1 METSGGNFAAPHEFW
16 CKRKDS
22 CKMSNRLFNESSP
35 YLLQHAE
42 NPVDWYPWG
51 TEAFERAADMDLP
64 ILLSVGYSAC
74 HWCHVME
81 RESFENDEIA
91 ALMNANFVNIKVDR
105 EERPD
110 VDDIYMTAVQA
121 MTGQGGW
128 PLTVFLTPDRMP
140 FFGGTYFPPEPR
152 GGHPGFPQVLQSI
165 SDAYKNRR
173 PELSSTGE
181 HVLEHLTALTS
192 LDANEDDR
200 EAIPEESE
208 PLVSMLESQFDWEL
222 GGFGNPIKFPQP
234 FVLELLLQIYRDN
247 SDTKALQ
254 MVEHSL
260 LAMYSGGIYDHVGGG
275 FHRYSTDRAWIVPH
289 FEKMLYDN
297 ALLSRV
303 YIHAYQAT
311 GKGIYKSIALDIYEY
326 VLREMTSDNG
336 LFYSAEDA
344 DTNGE
349 EGSYYTWDE
358 DELLEVIGFEDCERL
373 ASDFNVTKRGNFEG
387 RNILHPSGTLKNR
400 LVEGD
405 ALALDLTIG
414 SSRREKLLKIRS
426 LRTRPLTDDKA
437 VLSWNALMVQSLADG
452 FLATGCNELKYAAIQ
467 NIKTCLSIANEFGEL
482 FRSYRENKCSG
493 SAYLEDYGSVILACI
508 KVHEITLDQK
518 WLLEAL
524 KIAELMLKTFW
535 DDESPIPYDVKADDP
550 FLPMRPRNI
559 FDNAV
564 PSGLSQALEG
574 LSLLRTLTGNCKYK
588 HMVISILDKTSNTAF
603 SSPLS
608 FANLLRTARNSVDP
622 SVEVMISVP
631 NYESS
636 EGFLEALGSVY
647 LPNRVL
653 LGVIQEK
660 NVTDD
665 SEVLN
670 SPISE
675 GRMEEFRD
683 KSTAYLCRD
692 YSCQLPVHSPAE
704 FLSQLKGI

>member
-1 METSGGNFAAPHEFW
+1 
-16 CKRKDS
+16 
-22 CKMSNRLFNESSP
+22 MSNRLLNESSP

-51 TEAFERAADMDLP
+51 REAFERAAEMDLP

-121 MTGQGGW
+121 MIGQGGW

-234 FVLELLLQIYRDN
+234 FALELLLQIHRDN

-260 LAMYSGGIYDHVGGG
+260 LAMYTGGIYDHVGGG

-311 GKGIYKSIALDIYEY
+311 GKRIYKSIALDIYEY

-358 DELLEVIGFEDCERL
+358 DELIAVIGLEDCERL

-400 LVEGD
+400 LLEGD

-414 SSRREKLLKIRS
+414 SSRREKLLKSRS

-493 SAYLEDYGSVILACI
+493 SAYLEDYASVILACI

-550 FLPMRPRNI
+550 FLPIRPRNI

-564 PSGLSQALEG
+564 PSGLSQALEA
-574 LSLLRTLTGNCKYK
+574 LSLLSTLTGDCKYT
-588 HMVISILDKTSNTAF
+588 HIVISILNKTSNTAF

-665 SEVLN
+665 SKVLN

-675 GRMEEFRD
+675 GRIEEFCD

>member
-1 METSGGNFAAPHEFW
+1 
-16 CKRKDS
+16 
-22 CKMSNRLFNESSP
+22 MSNRLRNESSP
-35 YLLQHAE
+35 YLLQHSE

-51 TEAFERAADMDLP
+51 SEAFEKAVDMDLP

-81 RESFENDEIA
+81 RESFENDQIA

-121 MTGQGGW
+121 MIGQGGW

-152 GGHPGFPQVLQSI
+152 GGHPGFPQILQSI

-200 EAIPEESE
+200 ETMPRESE
-208 PLVSMLESQFDWEL
+208 ELVSMLESQFDWEL

-234 FVLELLLQIYRDN
+234 FALELLLQIHRDN
-247 SDTKALQ
+247 AGTKALQ

-260 LAMYSGGIYDHVGGG
+260 LSMYSGGIYDHVGGG

-297 ALLSRV
+297 ALLSRL

-311 GKGIYKSIALDIYEY
+311 GKSIYKSVALDIYEY
-326 VLREMTSDNG
+326 VLRDMTSDNG

-344 DTNGE
+344 DTDGE

-358 DELLEVIGFEDCERL
+358 DELVALVGLEECERL
-373 ASDFNVTKRGNFEG
+373 TSDFNVTKRGNFEG
-387 RNILHPSGTLKNR
+387 RNILHPTGTLKNR
-400 LVEGD
+400 LIEGD
-405 ALALDLTIG
+405 TLALDLTIG
-414 SSRREKLLKIRS
+414 SSRRKKLLENRS
-426 LRTRPLTDDKA
+426 LRTQPLTDDKA

-452 FLATGCNELKYAAIQ
+452 FLATGRNELKYAAIQ
-467 NIKTCLSIANEFGEL
+467 NIKTCLNIANEFGEL

-493 SAYLEDYGSVILACI
+493 SAYLEDYASVILACI

-518 WLLEAL
+518 WLLDAL
-524 KIAELMLKTFW
+524 KIADSMLETFW

-564 PSGLSQALEG
+564 PSGLSQALEA
-574 LSLLRTLTGNCKYK
+574 LSLLSTLTGSEKY
-588 HMVISILDKTSNTAF
+588 HNIVISILSKTSNTAF

-636 EGFLEALGSVY
+636 EGFLEVLGSVY
-647 LPNRVL
+647 LPNRVI
-653 LGVIQEK
+653 LGLIQDK

-665 SEVLN
+665 LKALY

-675 GRMEEFRD
+675 GRIDEFYD
-683 KSTAYLCRD
+683 KSTVYLCRN

>member
-1 METSGGNFAAPHEFW
+1 
-16 CKRKDS
+16 
-22 CKMSNRLFNESSP
+22 MSNRLLNESSP

-121 MTGQGGW
+121 MIGQGGW

-152 GGHPGFPQVLQSI
+152 GGHPGFPQILQSI

-234 FVLELLLQIYRDN
+234 FALELLLQIYRDN

-467 NIKTCLSIANEFGEL
+467 NIKTCLAIANEFGEL

-535 DDESPIPYDVKADDP
+535 DDESPIPYDVKANDP

-564 PSGLSQALEG
+564 PSGLSQALEA

-588 HMVISILDKTSNTAF
+588 HIVISILDKTSNTAF

>member
-1 METSGGNFAAPHEFW
+1 
-16 CKRKDS
+16 
-22 CKMSNRLFNESSP
+22 MSNRLRNESSP
-35 YLLQHAE
+35 YLLQHSE

-51 TEAFERAADMDLP
+51 SEAFEKAVDMDLP

-81 RESFENDEIA
+81 RESFENVQIA

-121 MTGQGGW
+121 MIGQGGW

-152 GGHPGFPQVLQSI
+152 GGHPGFPQILQSI

-200 EAIPEESE
+200 ETMPRESE
-208 PLVSMLESQFDWEL
+208 ELVSMLESQFDWEL

-234 FVLELLLQIYRDN
+234 FALELLLQIHRDN
-247 SDTKALQ
+247 AGTKALQ

-260 LAMYSGGIYDHVGGG
+260 LSMYSGGIYDHVGGG

-297 ALLSRV
+297 ALLSRL

-311 GKGIYKSIALDIYEY
+311 GKSIYKSVALDIYEY
-326 VLREMTSDNG
+326 VLRDMTSDNG

-344 DTNGE
+344 DTDGE

-358 DELLEVIGFEDCERL
+358 DELVSLVGLEECERL

-387 RNILHPSGTLKNR
+387 RNILHPTGTLKNR
-400 LVEGD
+400 LIEGD
-405 ALALDLTIG
+405 TLALDLTIG
-414 SSRREKLLKIRS
+414 SSKRKKLLENRS

-452 FLATGCNELKYAAIQ
+452 FLATGHKELKYAAIQ
-467 NIKTCLSIANEFGEL
+467 NIKTCLNIANEFGEL

-493 SAYLEDYGSVILACI
+493 SAYLEDYASVILACI

-518 WLLEAL
+518 WLLDAL
-524 KIAELMLKTFW
+524 KIADSMLETFW

-564 PSGLSQALEG
+564 PSGLSQALEA
-574 LSLLRTLTGNCKYK
+574 LSLLSTLTGNEKYNNI
-588 HMVISILDKTSNTAF
+588 VISILDRTSNTAF

-636 EGFLEALGSVY
+636 EGFLEVLGSVY
-647 LPNRVL
+647 LPNRVI
-653 LGVIQEK
+653 LGLIQDK

-665 SEVLN
+665 LKALY

-675 GRMEEFRD
+675 GRIDEFYD
-683 KSTAYLCRD
+683 KSTVYLCRN

>member
-1 METSGGNFAAPHEFW
+1 
-16 CKRKDS
+16 
-22 CKMSNRLFNESSP
+22 MSNRLLNESSP

>member
-1 METSGGNFAAPHEFW
+1 
-16 CKRKDS
+16 
-22 CKMSNRLFNESSP
+22 MSNRLLNESSP

-51 TEAFERAADMDLP
+51 TEAFERAAEMDLP

-81 RESFENDEIA
+81 RESFENYEIA

-121 MTGQGGW
+121 MIGQGGW

-152 GGHPGFPQVLQSI
+152 GGHPGFPQILQSI

-200 EAIPEESE
+200 RAIPEESE
-208 PLVSMLESQFDWEL
+208 ALVSMLESQFDWEL

-234 FVLELLLQIYRDN
+234 FALELLLQIHRDN

-311 GKGIYKSIALDIYEY
+311 GKTIYKSIALDIYKY

-358 DELLEVIGFEDCERL
+358 DELIAVIGLEDCERL

-400 LVEGD
+400 LLEGD

-414 SSRREKLLKIRS
+414 SSRREKLLKSRS

-493 SAYLEDYGSVILACI
+493 SAYLEDYASVILACI

-574 LSLLRTLTGNCKYK
+574 LSLLSTLTGNRKYK
-588 HMVISILDKTSNTAF
+588 NIVISILDKTSNTAF

-665 SEVLN
+665 SKVLN

-675 GRMEEFRD
+675 GRIEEFCD

>member
-121 MTGQGGW
+121 MIGQGGW

-152 GGHPGFPQVLQSI
+152 GGHPGFPQILQSI

-373 ASDFNVTKRGNFEG
+373 ASEFNVTKRGNFEG

>member
-1 METSGGNFAAPHEFW
+1 
-16 CKRKDS
+16 
-22 CKMSNRLFNESSP
+22 MSNRLRNESSP
-35 YLLQHAE
+35 YLLQHSE

-51 TEAFERAADMDLP
+51 SEAFEKAVDMDLP

-81 RESFENDEIA
+81 RESFENDQIA

-121 MTGQGGW
+121 MIGQGGW

-152 GGHPGFPQVLQSI
+152 GGHPGFPQILQSI

-200 EAIPEESE
+200 ETMPRESE
-208 PLVSMLESQFDWEL
+208 ELVSMLESQFDWEL

-234 FVLELLLQIYRDN
+234 FALELLLQIHRDN
-247 SDTKALQ
+247 AGTKALQ

-260 LAMYSGGIYDHVGGG
+260 LSMYSGGIYDHVGGG

-297 ALLSRV
+297 ALLSRL

-311 GKGIYKSIALDIYEY
+311 GKSIYKSVALDIYEY
-326 VLREMTSDNG
+326 VLRDMTSDNG

-344 DTNGE
+344 DTDGE

-358 DELLEVIGFEDCERL
+358 DELVSLVGLEECERL

-387 RNILHPSGTLKNR
+387 RNILHPTGTLKNR
-400 LVEGD
+400 LIEGD
-405 ALALDLTIG
+405 TLALDLTIG
-414 SSRREKLLKIRS
+414 SSRRKKLLENRS
-426 LRTRPLTDDKA
+426 LRTQPLTDDKA

-452 FLATGCNELKYAAIQ
+452 FLATGRNELKYAAIQ
-467 NIKTCLSIANEFGEL
+467 NIKTCLNIANEFGEL

-493 SAYLEDYGSVILACI
+493 SAYLEDYASVILACI

-518 WLLEAL
+518 WLLDAL
-524 KIAELMLKTFW
+524 KIADSMLETFW

-564 PSGLSQALEG
+564 PSGLSQALEA
-574 LSLLRTLTGNCKYK
+574 LSLLSTLTGSEKY
-588 HMVISILDKTSNTAF
+588 HNIVISILSKTSNTAF

-636 EGFLEALGSVY
+636 EGFLEVLGSVY
-647 LPNRVL
+647 LPNRVV
-653 LGVIQEK
+653 LGLIQDK

-665 SEVLN
+665 LKALY

-675 GRMEEFRD
+675 GRIDEFYD
-683 KSTAYLCRD
+683 KSTVYLCRN

>member
-1 METSGGNFAAPHEFW
+1 
-16 CKRKDS
+16 
-22 CKMSNRLFNESSP
+22 MSNRLLNESSP

-51 TEAFERAADMDLP
+51 TEAFERAAEMDLP

-121 MTGQGGW
+121 MIGQGGW

-373 ASDFNVTKRGNFEG
+373 ASEFNVTKRGNFEG

>member
-1 METSGGNFAAPHEFW
+1 
-16 CKRKDS
+16 
-22 CKMSNRLFNESSP
+22 MSNRLLNESSP

-51 TEAFERAADMDLP
+51 TEAFERAAEMDLP

-121 MTGQGGW
+121 MIGQGGW

-152 GGHPGFPQVLQSI
+152 GGHPGFPQILQSI

-200 EAIPEESE
+200 RAIPEESE
-208 PLVSMLESQFDWEL
+208 ALVSMLESQFDWEL

-234 FVLELLLQIYRDN
+234 FALELLLQIHRDN

-311 GKGIYKSIALDIYEY
+311 GKRIYKSIALDIYKY

-400 LVEGD
+400 LIEGD

-414 SSRREKLLKIRS
+414 SSRREKLLKSRS

-493 SAYLEDYGSVILACI
+493 SAYLEDYASVILACI

-550 FLPMRPRNI
+550 FLPIRPRNI

-564 PSGLSQALEG
+564 PSGLSQALEA
-574 LSLLRTLTGNCKYK
+574 LSLLGTLTGDFKYR
-588 HMVISILDKTSNTAF
+588 HIVISILSKTSNTAF

-660 NVTDD
+660 NVTEN
-665 SEVLN
+665 SKVLN

-675 GRMEEFRD
+675 GRIEEFCD

>member
-152 GGHPGFPQVLQSI
+152 GGHPGFPQILQSI
-165 SDAYKNRR
+165 SDAYKNRK

-234 FVLELLLQIYRDN
+234 FALELLLQIHRDT

-373 ASDFNVTKRGNFEG
+373 ASEFNVTKRGNFEG

-535 DDESPIPYDVKADDP
+535 DDGSPIPYDVKADDP

>member
-1 METSGGNFAAPHEFW
+1 
-16 CKRKDS
+16 
-22 CKMSNRLFNESSP
+22 MSNRLLNESSP

-51 TEAFERAADMDLP
+51 TEAFERAAEMDLP

-121 MTGQGGW
+121 MIGQGGW

-152 GGHPGFPQVLQSI
+152 GGHPGFPQILQSI

-200 EAIPEESE
+200 RAIPEESE
-208 PLVSMLESQFDWEL
+208 ALVSMLESQFDWEL

-234 FVLELLLQIYRDN
+234 FALELLLQIHRDN

-311 GKGIYKSIALDIYEY
+311 GKSIYKLIALDIYEY

-358 DELLEVIGFEDCERL
+358 DELIAVIGLEDCERL

-400 LVEGD
+400 LLEGD

-414 SSRREKLLKIRS
+414 SSRREKLLKSRS

-493 SAYLEDYGSVILACI
+493 SAYLEDYASVILACI

-574 LSLLRTLTGNCKYK
+574 LSLLSTLTGNRTYK
-588 HMVISILDKTSNTAF
+588 NIVISILDKTSNTAF

-608 FANLLRTARNSVDP
+608 FANLLRTARNSLDP

-660 NVTDD
+660 NITDD
-665 SEVLN
+665 SKVLN

-675 GRMEEFRD
+675 GRIEEFCD

>member
-1 METSGGNFAAPHEFW
+1 
-16 CKRKDS
+16 
-22 CKMSNRLFNESSP
+22 MSNRLSNESSP
-35 YLLQHAE
+35 YLLQHSE

-51 TEAFERAADMDLP
+51 SEAFEKAVDMDLP

-81 RESFENDEIA
+81 RESFENVQIA

-121 MTGQGGW
+121 MIGQGGW

-152 GGHPGFPQVLQSI
+152 GGHPGFPQILQSI

-200 EAIPEESE
+200 ETMPRESE
-208 PLVSMLESQFDWEL
+208 ELVSMLESQFDWEL

-234 FVLELLLQIYRDN
+234 FALELLLQIHRDN
-247 SDTKALQ
+247 AGTKALQ

-260 LAMYSGGIYDHVGGG
+260 LSMYSGGIYDHVGGG

-297 ALLSRV
+297 ALLSRL

-311 GKGIYKSIALDIYEY
+311 GKSIYKSVALDIYEY
-326 VLREMTSDNG
+326 VLRDMTSDNG

-344 DTNGE
+344 DTDGE

-358 DELLEVIGFEDCERL
+358 DELVSLVGLEECERL
-373 ASDFNVTKRGNFEG
+373 ASDFNVTERGNFEG
-387 RNILHPSGTLKNR
+387 RNILHPKGTLKNR
-400 LVEGD
+400 LNEGD
-405 ALALDLTIG
+405 TLALDLTIG
-414 SSRREKLLKIRS
+414 SSKRKKLLENRS

-452 FLATGCNELKYAAIQ
+452 FLATGHKELKYAAIQ
-467 NIKTCLSIANEFGEL
+467 NIKTCLDIANEFGEL

-493 SAYLEDYGSVILACI
+493 SAYLEDYASVILACI

-518 WLLEAL
+518 WLLDAL
-524 KIAELMLKTFW
+524 KIAESMLETFW

-564 PSGLSQALEG
+564 PSGLSQALEA
-574 LSLLRTLTGNCKYK
+574 LSLLSTLTGNEKYNNI
-588 HMVISILDKTSNTAF
+588 VISILDRTSNTAF

-636 EGFLEALGSVY
+636 EGFLEVLGSVY
-647 LPNRVL
+647 LPNRVI
-653 LGVIQEK
+653 LGLIQDK

-665 SEVLN
+665 LKALY

-675 GRMEEFRD
+675 GRIDEFYD
-683 KSTAYLCRD
+683 KSTVYLCRN

>member
-1 METSGGNFAAPHEFW
+1 
-16 CKRKDS
+16 
-22 CKMSNRLFNESSP
+22 MSNRLLNESSP

-51 TEAFERAADMDLP
+51 TEAFERAVEMDLP

-121 MTGQGGW
+121 MIGQGGW

-152 GGHPGFPQVLQSI
+152 GGHPGFPQILQSI

-234 FVLELLLQIYRDN
+234 FALELLLQIHRDN

-311 GKGIYKSIALDIYEY
+311 GKSIYKSIALDIYEY

-400 LVEGD
+400 LAEGD

-414 SSRREKLLKIRS
+414 SSRKEKLLKSRS

-493 SAYLEDYGSVILACI
+493 SAYLEDYASVILACI

-535 DDESPIPYDVKADDP
+535 DDGSPIPYDVKADDP

-574 LSLLRTLTGNCKYK
+574 LSLLSTLTGNRTYK
-588 HMVISILDKTSNTAF
+588 NMVISILDKTSNTAF

-665 SEVLN
+665 SKVLN

-675 GRMEEFRD
+675 GRIEEFCD

>member
-1 METSGGNFAAPHEFW
+1 
-16 CKRKDS
+16 
-22 CKMSNRLFNESSP
+22 MSNRLLNESSP

-51 TEAFERAADMDLP
+51 TEAFERAAEMDLP

-121 MTGQGGW
+121 MIGQGGW

-152 GGHPGFPQVLQSI
+152 GGHPGFPQILQSI

-173 PELSSTGE
+173 PELYSTGE

-200 EAIPEESE
+200 RAIPEESE
-208 PLVSMLESQFDWEL
+208 ALVSMLESQFDWEL

-234 FVLELLLQIYRDN
+234 FALELLLQIHRDN

-311 GKGIYKSIALDIYEY
+311 GKRIYKSIALDIYKY

-400 LVEGD
+400 LIEGD

-414 SSRREKLLKIRS
+414 SSRREKLLKSRS

-437 VLSWNALMVQSLADG
+437 VLSWNTLMVQSLADG

-493 SAYLEDYGSVILACI
+493 SAYLEDYASVILACI

-550 FLPMRPRNI
+550 FLPIRPRNI

-564 PSGLSQALEG
+564 PSGLSQALEA
-574 LSLLRTLTGNCKYK
+574 LSLLSTLTGNGKYNNI
-588 HMVISILDKTSNTAF
+588 VISILDKTSNTAF

-660 NVTDD
+660 NVTEN
-665 SEVLN
+665 SKVLN

-675 GRMEEFRD
+675 GRIEEFCD

>member
-1 METSGGNFAAPHEFW
+1 
-16 CKRKDS
+16 
-22 CKMSNRLFNESSP
+22 MSNRLLNESSP

-51 TEAFERAADMDLP
+51 TEAFERAAEMDLP

-121 MTGQGGW
+121 MIGQGGW
-128 PLTVFLTPDRMP
+128 PLTVFLTPERMP

-152 GGHPGFPQVLQSI
+152 GGHPGFPQILKSI

-192 LDANEDDR
+192 LDANEDDK

-208 PLVSMLESQFDWEL
+208 ALVSMLESQFDWEL

-234 FVLELLLQIYRDN
+234 FALELLLQIHRDN

-311 GKGIYKSIALDIYEY
+311 GKSIYKLIALDIYEY

-358 DELLEVIGFEDCERL
+358 DELIAVIGLEDCERL

-400 LVEGD
+400 LLEGD

-414 SSRREKLLKIRS
+414 SSRREKLLKSRS

-493 SAYLEDYGSVILACI
+493 SAYLEDYASVILACI

-550 FLPMRPRNI
+550 FLPIRPRNI

-564 PSGLSQALEG
+564 PSGLSQALEA
-574 LSLLRTLTGNCKYK
+574 LSLLGTLTGDCKYR
-588 HMVISILDKTSNTAF
+588 HIVISILSKTSNTAF

-660 NVTDD
+660 NVTEN
-665 SEVLN
+665 SKVLN

-675 GRMEEFRD
+675 GRIEEFCD

>member
-1 METSGGNFAAPHEFW
+1 
-16 CKRKDS
+16 
-22 CKMSNRLFNESSP
+22 MSNRLLNESSP

-51 TEAFERAADMDLP
+51 TEAFERAAEMDLP

-81 RESFENDEIA
+81 RESFENYEIA

-121 MTGQGGW
+121 MIGQGGW

-152 GGHPGFPQVLQSI
+152 GGHPGFPQILQSI

-200 EAIPEESE
+200 ETMPKESE
-208 PLVSMLESQFDWEL
+208 ALVSMLESQFDWEL

-234 FVLELLLQIYRDN
+234 FALELLLQIHRDN

-260 LAMYSGGIYDHVGGG
+260 LSMYSGGIYDHVGGG

-311 GKGIYKSIALDIYEY
+311 GKSIYKSVALDIYQY

-344 DTNGE
+344 DTDGE
-349 EGSYYTWDE
+349 EGSYYTWDV
-358 DELLEVIGFEDCERL
+358 DELIAVVGFEECERL

-387 RNILHPSGTLKNR
+387 RNILHPSGTLKSR
-400 LVEGD
+400 LIEGD
-405 ALALDLTIG
+405 TLALDLTIG
-414 SSRREKLLKIRS
+414 SSRREKLLKSRS

-493 SAYLEDYGSVILACI
+493 SAYLEDYASVILACI

-524 KIAELMLKTFW
+524 KIAESMLETFW

-574 LSLLRTLTGNCKYK
+574 LSLLSTLTGNGKY
-588 HMVISILDKTSNTAF
+588 HNIVISILDKTSNTAF

-608 FANLLRTARNSVDP
+608 FANLLRTARNSLDP

-665 SEVLN
+665 SKVLN

-675 GRMEEFRD
+675 GRIEEFCD

-704 FLSQLKGI
+704 FLSQLKEI

>member
-152 GGHPGFPQVLQSI
+152 GGHPGFPQILQSI
-165 SDAYKNRR
+165 SDAYKNRK

-358 DELLEVIGFEDCERL
+358 DELLEVIGFEECERL
-373 ASDFNVTKRGNFEG
+373 ASEFNVTKRGNFEG

-535 DDESPIPYDVKADDP
+535 DDGSPIPYDVKADDP

>member
-373 ASDFNVTKRGNFEG
+373 ASEFNVTKRGNFEG

-535 DDESPIPYDVKADDP
+535 DDGSPIPYDVKADDP

>member
-1 METSGGNFAAPHEFW
+1 
-16 CKRKDS
+16 
-22 CKMSNRLFNESSP
+22 MSNRLLNESSP

-51 TEAFERAADMDLP
+51 TEAFERAVEMDLP

-121 MTGQGGW
+121 MVGQGGW

-152 GGHPGFPQVLQSI
+152 GGHPGFPQILQSI

-192 LDANEDDR
+192 LDANEDDK

-208 PLVSMLESQFDWEL
+208 ALVSMLESQFDWEL

-234 FVLELLLQIYRDN
+234 FALELLLQIHRDN

-311 GKGIYKSIALDIYEY
+311 GKRIYKSIALDIYKY

-387 RNILHPSGTLKNR
+387 RNILYPSGTLKNR
-400 LVEGD
+400 LIEGD

-414 SSRREKLLKIRS
+414 SSRREKLLKSRS

-493 SAYLEDYGSVILACI
+493 SAYLEDYASVILACI

-574 LSLLRTLTGNCKYK
+574 LSLLSTLTGNRTYK
-588 HMVISILDKTSNTAF
+588 NMVISILDKTSNTAF

>member
-1 METSGGNFAAPHEFW
+1 
-16 CKRKDS
+16 
-22 CKMSNRLFNESSP
+22 MSNRLLNESSP

-51 TEAFERAADMDLP
+51 TEAFERAAEMDLP

-81 RESFENDEIA
+81 RESFENYEIA

-110 VDDIYMTAVQA
+110 VDDIYMTAVKA
-121 MTGQGGW
+121 MIGQGGW

-165 SDAYKNRR
+165 SDAYKNRK

-200 EAIPEESE
+200 ETMPKESE
-208 PLVSMLESQFDWEL
+208 ALVSMLESQFDWEL

-234 FVLELLLQIYRDN
+234 FALELLLQIHRDN

-260 LAMYSGGIYDHVGGG
+260 LSMYSGGIYDHVGGG

-311 GKGIYKSIALDIYEY
+311 GKSIYKSIALDIYKY

-400 LVEGD
+400 LIEGD

-414 SSRREKLLKIRS
+414 SSRREKLLKSRS

-493 SAYLEDYGSVILACI
+493 SAYLEDYASVILACI
-508 KVHEITLDQK
+508 NVHEITLDQK

-574 LSLLRTLTGNCKYK
+574 LSLLSTLTGNRKYK
-588 HMVISILDKTSNTAF
+588 NIVISILDKTSNTAF

-675 GRMEEFRD
+675 GRIEEFCD

>member
-1 METSGGNFAAPHEFW
+1 
-16 CKRKDS
+16 
-22 CKMSNRLFNESSP
+22 MSNRLINESSP
-35 YLLQHAE
+35 YLLQHSE

-51 TEAFERAADMDLP
+51 YEAFERAAAMDLP
-64 ILLSVGYSAC
+64 VLLSVGYSAC

-121 MTGQGGW
+121 MIGQGGW

-152 GGHPGFPQVLQSI
+152 GGHPGFPQILQSI
-165 SDAYKNRR
+165 SDAYKNRK

-200 EAIPEESE
+200 ETMPKDSE
-208 PLVSMLESQFDWEL
+208 ALVSMLESQFDWEL

-234 FVLELLLQIYRDN
+234 FALELLLQIHRDN

-260 LAMYSGGIYDHVGGG
+260 LSMYSGGIYDHVGGG
-275 FHRYSTDRAWIVPH
+275 FHRYSTDRGWIVPH

-311 GKGIYKSIALDIYEY
+311 GKSIYKSVALDIYQY

-344 DTNGE
+344 DTDGE
-349 EGSYYTWDE
+349 EGSYYTWDV
-358 DELLEVIGFEDCERL
+358 DELIALVGFEECERL

-400 LVEGD
+400 LIEGD
-405 ALALDLTIG
+405 TLALDLTIG
-414 SSRREKLLKIRS
+414 SSRREKLLKSRS

-452 FLATGCNELKYAAIQ
+452 FLATGHKELKYAAIQ
-467 NIKTCLSIANEFGEL
+467 NIKTCLKIANEFGEL

-493 SAYLEDYGSVILACI
+493 SAYLEDYASVILACI

-524 KIAELMLKTFW
+524 KIAESMLETFW

-574 LSLLRTLTGNCKYK
+574 LSLLSTLTGNGKYNNI
-588 HMVISILDKTSNTAF
+588 VISILDKTSNTAF

-608 FANLLRTARNSVDP
+608 FANLLRTARNSLDP

-653 LGVIQEK
+653 LGFIQDK
-660 NVTDD
+660 NVTDV
-665 SEVLN
+665 SKALY

-675 GRMEEFRD
+675 GRIDEFCD

>member
-1 METSGGNFAAPHEFW
+1 
-16 CKRKDS
+16 
-22 CKMSNRLFNESSP
+22 MSNRLLNESSP

-51 TEAFERAADMDLP
+51 TEAFERAAEMDLP

-81 RESFENDEIA
+81 RESFENYEIA

-121 MTGQGGW
+121 MIGQGGW

-152 GGHPGFPQVLQSI
+152 GGHPGFPQILQSI

-234 FVLELLLQIYRDN
+234 FALELLLQIHRDN

-311 GKGIYKSIALDIYEY
+311 GKSIYKLIALDIYEY

-358 DELLEVIGFEDCERL
+358 DELIAVIGLEDCERL

-400 LVEGD
+400 LLEGD

-414 SSRREKLLKIRS
+414 SSRREKLLKSRS

-493 SAYLEDYGSVILACI
+493 SAYLEDYASVILACI

-574 LSLLRTLTGNCKYK
+574 LSLLSTLTGNRKYK
-588 HMVISILDKTSNTAF
+588 NIVISILDKTSNTAF

-636 EGFLEALGSVY
+636 EGFLQALGSVY

-660 NVTDD
+660 NVTEN
-665 SEVLN
+665 SKVLN

-675 GRMEEFRD
+675 GRIEEFCD

>member
-1 METSGGNFAAPHEFW
+1 
-16 CKRKDS
+16 
-22 CKMSNRLFNESSP
+22 MSNRLLNESSP

-121 MTGQGGW
+121 MIGQGGW

-152 GGHPGFPQVLQSI
+152 GGHPGFPQILQSI

-192 LDANEDDR
+192 LDANEDDK
-200 EAIPEESE
+200 ESIPEESE
-208 PLVSMLESQFDWEL
+208 ALVSMLESQFDWEL

-234 FVLELLLQIYRDN
+234 FALELLLQIYRDN

-405 ALALDLTIG
+405 TLALDLTIG

-564 PSGLSQALEG
+564 PSGLSQALEA
-574 LSLLRTLTGNCKYK
+574 LSLLRTLTGNGKYK
-588 HMVISILDKTSNTAF
+588 HIVISILDKTSNTAF

>member
-1 METSGGNFAAPHEFW
+1 
-16 CKRKDS
+16 
-22 CKMSNRLFNESSP
+22 MSNRLRNESSP
-35 YLLQHAE
+35 YLLQHSE

-51 TEAFERAADMDLP
+51 SEAFEKAVDMDLP

-81 RESFENDEIA
+81 RESFENDQIA

-121 MTGQGGW
+121 MIGQGGW

-152 GGHPGFPQVLQSI
+152 GGHPGFPQILQSI

-200 EAIPEESE
+200 ETMPRESE
-208 PLVSMLESQFDWEL
+208 ELVNMLESQFDWEL

-234 FVLELLLQIYRDN
+234 FALELLLQIYRDN

-260 LAMYSGGIYDHVGGG
+260 LSMYSGGIYDHVGGG

-297 ALLSRV
+297 ALLSRL

-311 GKGIYKSIALDIYEY
+311 GKSIYKSVALDIYEY
-326 VLREMTSDNG
+326 LLRDMTSDNG

-344 DTNGE
+344 DTDGE

-358 DELLEVIGFEDCERL
+358 DELVSLVGLEECERL

-387 RNILHPSGTLKNR
+387 RNILHPTGTLKNR
-400 LVEGD
+400 LIEGD
-405 ALALDLTIG
+405 TLALDLTIG
-414 SSRREKLLKIRS
+414 SSRRKKLLENRS

-452 FLATGCNELKYAAIQ
+452 FLATGRNELKYAAIQ
-467 NIKTCLSIANEFGEL
+467 NIKTCLDIANEFGEL

-493 SAYLEDYGSVILACI
+493 SAYLEDYASVILACI

-518 WLLEAL
+518 WLLDAL
-524 KIAELMLKTFW
+524 KIAESMLETFW

-564 PSGLSQALEG
+564 PSGLSQALEA
-574 LSLLRTLTGNCKYK
+574 LSLLSTLTGSEKYNNI
-588 HMVISILDKTSNTAF
+588 VISILDRTSNTAF

-636 EGFLEALGSVY
+636 EGFLEVLGSVY
-647 LPNRVL
+647 LPNRVI
-653 LGVIQEK
+653 LGLIQDK

-665 SEVLN
+665 LKALY

-675 GRMEEFRD
+675 GRIDEFYD
-683 KSTAYLCRD
+683 KSTVYLCRN

>member
-1 METSGGNFAAPHEFW
+1 
-16 CKRKDS
+16 
-22 CKMSNRLFNESSP
+22 MSNRLLNESSP

-51 TEAFERAADMDLP
+51 TEAFERAAEMDLP

-121 MTGQGGW
+121 MIGQGGW
-128 PLTVFLTPDRMP
+128 PLTVFLTPERMP

-152 GGHPGFPQVLQSI
+152 GGHPGFPQILQSI

-200 EAIPEESE
+200 RAIPEESE
-208 PLVSMLESQFDWEL
+208 ALVSMLESQFDWEL

-234 FVLELLLQIYRDN
+234 FALELLLQIHRDN

-311 GKGIYKSIALDIYEY
+311 GKRIYKSIALDIYKY

-414 SSRREKLLKIRS
+414 SSRREKLLKSRS

-467 NIKTCLSIANEFGEL
+467 NIKTCLAIANEFGEL

-493 SAYLEDYGSVILACI
+493 SAYLEDYASVILACI

-574 LSLLRTLTGNCKYK
+574 LSLLSTLTGNRKYK
-588 HMVISILDKTSNTAF
+588 NIVISILDKTSNTAF

-665 SEVLN
+665 SKVLN

-675 GRMEEFRD
+675 GRIEEFCD

>member
-1 METSGGNFAAPHEFW
+1 
-16 CKRKDS
+16 
-22 CKMSNRLFNESSP
+22 
-35 YLLQHAE
+35 
-42 NPVDWYPWG
+42 
-51 TEAFERAADMDLP
+51 MDLP

-152 GGHPGFPQVLQSI
+152 GGHPGFPQILQSI
-165 SDAYKNRR
+165 SDAYKNRK

-192 LDANEDDR
+192 LDANEDDK
-200 EAIPEESE
+200 ESIPEESE
-208 PLVSMLESQFDWEL
+208 ALVSMLESQFDWEL

-234 FVLELLLQIYRDN
+234 FALELLLQIYRDN

-574 LSLLRTLTGNCKYK
+574 LSLLGTLTGNCKYK
-588 HMVISILDKTSNTAF
+588 HIVISILDKTSNTAF

>member
-1 METSGGNFAAPHEFW
+1 
-16 CKRKDS
+16 
-22 CKMSNRLFNESSP
+22 MSNRLRNESSP
-35 YLLQHAE
+35 YLLQHSE

-51 TEAFERAADMDLP
+51 SEAFEKAVDMDLP

-121 MTGQGGW
+121 MIGQGGW

-152 GGHPGFPQVLQSI
+152 GGHPGFPQILQSI

-200 EAIPEESE
+200 ETMPRESE
-208 PLVSMLESQFDWEL
+208 ELVSMLESQFDWEL

-234 FVLELLLQIYRDN
+234 FALELLLQIHRDN
-247 SDTKALQ
+247 AGTKALQ

-260 LAMYSGGIYDHVGGG
+260 LSMYSGGIYDHVGGG

-297 ALLSRV
+297 ALLSRL

-311 GKGIYKSIALDIYEY
+311 GKSIYKSVALDIYEY
-326 VLREMTSDNG
+326 VLRDMTSDNG

-344 DTNGE
+344 DTDGE

-358 DELLEVIGFEDCERL
+358 DELVALVGLEECERL
-373 ASDFNVTKRGNFEG
+373 TSDFNVTKRGNFEG
-387 RNILHPSGTLKNR
+387 RNILHPTGTLKNR
-400 LVEGD
+400 LIEGD
-405 ALALDLTIG
+405 TLALDLTIG
-414 SSRREKLLKIRS
+414 SSRRKKLLENRS
-426 LRTRPLTDDKA
+426 LRTQPLTDDKA

-452 FLATGCNELKYAAIQ
+452 FLATGRNELKYAAIQ
-467 NIKTCLSIANEFGEL
+467 NIKTCLNIANEFGEL

-493 SAYLEDYGSVILACI
+493 SAYLEDYASVILACI

-518 WLLEAL
+518 WLLDAL
-524 KIAELMLKTFW
+524 KIADSMLETFW

-564 PSGLSQALEG
+564 PSGLSQALEA
-574 LSLLRTLTGNCKYK
+574 LSLLSTLTGSEKY
-588 HMVISILDKTSNTAF
+588 HNIVISILSKTSNTAF

-636 EGFLEALGSVY
+636 EGFLEVLGSVY
-647 LPNRVL
+647 LPNRVI
-653 LGVIQEK
+653 LGVIQDK

-665 SEVLN
+665 LKALY

-675 GRMEEFRD
+675 GRIDEFYD
-683 KSTAYLCRD
+683 KSTVYLCRN

>member
-1 METSGGNFAAPHEFW
+1 
-16 CKRKDS
+16 
-22 CKMSNRLFNESSP
+22 MSNRLRNESSP
-35 YLLQHAE
+35 YLLQHSE

-51 TEAFERAADMDLP
+51 SEAFEKAVDMDLP

-81 RESFENDEIA
+81 RESFENDQIA

-121 MTGQGGW
+121 MIGQGGW

-152 GGHPGFPQVLQSI
+152 GGHPGFPQILQSI

-200 EAIPEESE
+200 ETMPRESE
-208 PLVSMLESQFDWEL
+208 ELVSMLESQFDWEL

-234 FVLELLLQIYRDN
+234 FALELLLQIHRDN
-247 SDTKALQ
+247 AGTKALQ

-260 LAMYSGGIYDHVGGG
+260 LSMYSGGIYDHVGGG

-297 ALLSRV
+297 ALLSRL

-311 GKGIYKSIALDIYEY
+311 GKSIYKSVALDIYEY
-326 VLREMTSDNG
+326 VLRDMTSDNG

-344 DTNGE
+344 DTDGE

-358 DELLEVIGFEDCERL
+358 DELVALVGLEECERL
-373 ASDFNVTKRGNFEG
+373 TSDFNVTKRGNFEG
-387 RNILHPSGTLKNR
+387 RNILHPTGTLKNR
-400 LVEGD
+400 LIEGD
-405 ALALDLTIG
+405 TLALDLTIG
-414 SSRREKLLKIRS
+414 SSRRKKLLENRS
-426 LRTRPLTDDKA
+426 LRTQPLTDDKA

-452 FLATGCNELKYAAIQ
+452 FLATGRNELKYAAIQ
-467 NIKTCLSIANEFGEL
+467 NIKTCLNIANEFGEL

-493 SAYLEDYGSVILACI
+493 SAYLEDYASVILACI

-518 WLLEAL
+518 WLLDAL
-524 KIAELMLKTFW
+524 KIADSMLETFW

-564 PSGLSQALEG
+564 PSGLSQALEA
-574 LSLLRTLTGNCKYK
+574 LSLLSTLTGNEKY
-588 HMVISILDKTSNTAF
+588 HNIVISILSKTSNTAF

-636 EGFLEALGSVY
+636 EGFLEVLGSVY
-647 LPNRVL
+647 LPNRVV
-653 LGVIQEK
+653 LGLIQDK

-665 SEVLN
+665 LKALY

-675 GRMEEFRD
+675 GRIDEFYD
-683 KSTAYLCRD
+683 KSTVYLCRN

>member
-1 METSGGNFAAPHEFW
+1 
-16 CKRKDS
+16 
-22 CKMSNRLFNESSP
+22 MSNRLLNESSP

-51 TEAFERAADMDLP
+51 TEAFERAAEMDLP

-81 RESFENDEIA
+81 RESFENYEIA

-121 MTGQGGW
+121 MIGQGGW

-192 LDANEDDR
+192 LDANEEDR

-208 PLVSMLESQFDWEL
+208 ALVSMLESQFDWEL

-234 FVLELLLQIYRDN
+234 FALELLLQIHRDN

-311 GKGIYKSIALDIYEY
+311 GKSIYKSIALDIYQY

-358 DELLEVIGFEDCERL
+358 DELIAVIGLEDCERL

-387 RNILHPSGTLKNR
+387 RNILHPSGILKNR
-400 LVEGD
+400 LAEGD

-414 SSRREKLLKIRS
+414 SSRKEKLLKSRS

-493 SAYLEDYGSVILACI
+493 SAYLEDYASVILACI

-574 LSLLRTLTGNCKYK
+574 LSLLSTLTGNRTYK
-588 HMVISILDKTSNTAF
+588 NMVISILDKTSNTAF

-675 GRMEEFRD
+675 GRIEEFCD

>member
-1 METSGGNFAAPHEFW
+1 
-16 CKRKDS
+16 
-22 CKMSNRLFNESSP
+22 MSNRLLNESSP

-51 TEAFERAADMDLP
+51 SEAFERAAEMDLP

-81 RESFENDEIA
+81 RESFENYEIA

-152 GGHPGFPQVLQSI
+152 GGHPGFPQILQSI

-200 EAIPEESE
+200 RAIPEESE
-208 PLVSMLESQFDWEL
+208 ALVSMLESQFDWEL

-234 FVLELLLQIYRDN
+234 FALELLLQIHRDN

-311 GKGIYKSIALDIYEY
+311 GKRIYKSIALDIYKY

-387 RNILHPSGTLKNR
+387 RNILYPSGTLKNR

-493 SAYLEDYGSVILACI
+493 SACLEDYASVILACI

-574 LSLLRTLTGNCKYK
+574 LSLLSTLTGNRTYK
-588 HMVISILDKTSNTAF
+588 NMVISILDKTSNTAF